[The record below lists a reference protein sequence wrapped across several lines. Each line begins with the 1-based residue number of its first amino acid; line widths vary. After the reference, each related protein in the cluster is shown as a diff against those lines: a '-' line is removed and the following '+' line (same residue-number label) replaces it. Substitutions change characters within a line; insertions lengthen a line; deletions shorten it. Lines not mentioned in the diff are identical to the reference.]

1 MVLARPYRVEAEL
14 FGQDRLFEEV
24 AVDLVHR
31 LRAARQLAN
40 SHADDEFHAAS
51 PIAPIRVRHGS
62 PMSPPQ
68 RTEQAGTR
76 RVRPVRLRFKTGRRS
91 VLNVRAAVWRG
102 VVRDRGDRGTLGS
115 GMAALGGSAPFR
127 NM

>member
-40 SHADDEFHAAS
+40 SHANDELHAAS

-68 RTEQAGTR
+68 RTEQGRHAA
-76 RVRPVRLRFKTGRRS
+76 PRLAPARA
-91 VLNVRAAVWRG
+91 VRALRWSAAVPAK
-102 VVRDRGDRGTLGS
+102 VQV
-115 GMAALGGSAPFR
+115 
-127 NM
+127 

>member
-14 FGQDRLFEEV
+14 FGQYRLFEEI

-40 SHADDEFHAAS
+40 SHADDELHSAS

-62 PMSPPQ
+62 LMSPPH
-68 RTEQAGTR
+68 RTEQGRRATRSAGTTTILAAG
-76 RVRPVRLRFKTGRRS
+76 VRSPGRSLRQRL
-91 VLNVRAAVWRG
+91 
-102 VVRDRGDRGTLGS
+102 GT
-115 GMAALGGSAPFR
+115 P
-127 NM
+127 